1 MPESRLTL
9 PADVTDTL
17 SLRRTLA
24 SIIRE
29 IDIITGAK
37 GVDPYVRQS
46 ELPNIEIPEVEVSLD
61 SIVALRE
68 ELTRL
73 SDRLTEFDSK
83 LATIESTVQDISDEV
98 ATLSNVKEYEQAPA
112 AMSDFND
119 TSWVNNFGLFQ
130 LSLDGAD
137 FTNPPEVLDDTTLY
151 NMYALVNRT
160 LNGGAVHEVTLEDTV
175 NAATKV
181 YRRAGSTAAQ
191 TIANGW
197 FNVQSY

>member
-9 PADVTDTL
+9 PADVTDAL

-29 IDIITGAK
+29 VDIITGAK
-37 GVDPYVRQS
+37 GVDPYVKQS
-46 ELPNIEIPEVEVSLD
+46 EMPEVEVSLD

-68 ELTRL
+68 ELVRL

-83 LATIESTVQDISDEV
+83 LSTVESTVQGISDEV
-98 ATLSNVKEYEQAPA
+98 DSFSNVKEYEQAPA

-130 LSLDGAD
+130 LSLDGSD
-137 FTNPPEVLDDTTLY
+137 FINPPEALDDTTPY

-175 NAATKV
+175 NTTTKV